1 MLKTGDLTPRQ
12 IAKKRAA
19 LARVDSFSLINGR
32 AQEIRNYMSK
42 RETFVQGNI
51 TLIMDEFDK
60 GFTGEV
66 SVSNFQD
73 KCPQCYM
80 FEILLL
86 PCADI
91 DLSRTLNRDEM
102 AHGRDTPCTQ
112 ALVDLLAPKHKQ
124 DRFNIRFRLLDYN

>member
-42 RETFVQGNI
+42 RLTDVQGNL
-51 TLIMDEFDK
+51 TLVMDEFDK

-66 SVSNFQD
+66 SVGDFQD
-73 KCPQCYM
+73 KCERCYM
-80 FEILLL
+80 FEIYLL
-86 PCADI
+86 PCADR
-91 DLSRTLNRDEM
+91 DLSGTLNRDEM

-112 ALVDLLAPKHKQ
+112 ALVDLLAPEYKQ
-124 DRFNIRFRLLDYN
+124 DRFKVRFRLLDYN